1 MIGGAILKLV
11 SEPEDIPRSKQLG
24 DEASAGERDT
34 LGTSSRE
41 AEASAP
47 TVAEQSVLE
56 SYASPVAE
64 SRPRR
69 GLVDLLARITT
80 DPRAVHAAWLDL
92 RSMIEA
98 VVRREIQGLETR
110 IGARIDGL
118 ESELKSIRSELVITR
133 WILGIFAA
141 LGIGLLGVVIAMF
154 IFFATDRMDS
164 RPEIDPVEQTRDATS
179 PAPGKVMA
187 DEPAVSA
194 SGVDLGID
202 AEPTGTPAA
211 AGPPASRDTR

>member
-1 MIGGAILKLV
+1 MIGGATLKLV
-11 SEPEDIPRSKQLG
+11 SEPEDISRSKQLSG
-24 DEASAGERDT
+24 VSDEASQGERDT

-47 TVAEQSVLE
+47 TVAEHSVLE
-56 SYASPVAE
+56 SFAPPVAE
-64 SRPRR
+64 SRPRG

-154 IFFATDRMDS
+154 IFFCE
-164 RPEIDPVEQTRDATS
+164 RPDGLTT
-179 PAPGKVMA
+179 
-187 DEPAVSA
+187 
-194 SGVDLGID
+194 
-202 AEPTGTPAA
+202 
-211 AGPPASRDTR
+211 

>member
-1 MIGGAILKLV
+1 M
-11 SEPEDIPRSKQLG
+11 SSSPTPHQSPRVG
-24 DEASAGERDT
+24 
-34 LGTSSRE
+34 RE
-41 AEASAP
+41 G
-47 TVAEQSVLE
+47 
-56 SYASPVAE
+56 
-64 SRPRR
+64 

-154 IFFATDRMDS
+154 IFFASDRMDS
-164 RPEIDPVEQTRDATS
+164 RPEIAPVEQTRDATS

-187 DEPAVSA
+187 DEPAASG
-194 SGVDLGID
+194 SGVDPGTD
-202 AEPTGTPAA
+202 AEPTGTPADS
-211 AGPPASRDTR
+211 GPTASRDTR